1 MPTLLRI
8 IPRIDVKGKNVIKG
22 VHLEG
27 LRVVGEPAALAE
39 RYYRAGADEII
50 YMDVVASLY
59 GRNNILSVVRSAAQ
73 GIFIPLTVGGG
84 IRSIE
89 DIVTALRA
97 GADKVALNTAAVR
110 RPEFLS
116 EAARAFGSQCIVLSI
131 EAKKRGPRQWE
142 ALTDNGRET
151 TGVDAVTWARQAEA
165 LGAGE
170 ILVTSID
177 AEGTQSGFETEL
189 VRDICDAV
197 RIPVIACGG
206 AGSSRHVQEM
216 LENSDCEAVSCASI
230 FHYNTCSVGDLK
242 RDLEAAGFPIR
253 HALSNTHV
261 AAGPA

>member
-1 MPTLLRI
+1 MPSLLRI
-8 IPRIDVKGKNVIKG
+8 IPRLDVKGKNVIKG

-59 GRNNILSVVRSAAQ
+59 GRNNILSVVRGAAQ

-84 IRSIE
+84 IRSID
-89 DIVTALRA
+89 DIVIALRA

-110 RPEFLS
+110 RPDFLS
-116 EAARAFGSQCIVLSI
+116 EAARTFGSQCIVLSI

-151 TGVDAVTWARQAEA
+151 TGIDAVTWAKQAEA
-165 LGAGE
+165 LGVGE

-177 AEGTQSGFETEL
+177 AEGTQTGFETDL

-206 AGSSRHVQEM
+206 AGSSQHVEA
-216 LENSDCEAVSCASI
+216 LLNSSDCEAISCASI
-230 FHYNTCSVGDLK
+230 FHFNTCSVGDLK
-242 RDLEAAGFPIR
+242 RTLDAAGYPVR
-253 HALSNTHV
+253 HALPN
-261 AAGPA
+261 AAIAVGPA